1 MAEDR
6 EESRLL
12 ARLLRGKLFPKRGSA
27 RRVRLLVRQEETTA
41 ARTLVVRVVLVIA
54 LVASV
59 LTAFWIDRDGL
70 RDQIDGEVS
79 FLDVVYF
86 TMVTVTT
93 VGYGDIVPV
102 TDRARLIDSL
112 FVTPIRFFVLF
123 IFVGTAYQMVFQRM
137 IEERRMKKLEK
148 SLSDHVIVCGFGHS
162 GRIAAVELVAKG
174 EKPEHVVVI
183 DQSEGAA
190 RAAAEAGFVALVGSA
205 TSEEIMRRAVV
216 QQARALILCVGRDDT
231 AVLATLT
238 ARNLSKKLRIIA
250 SVRENENAKLARQ
263 GGADV
268 IVSPARVGGYLLA
281 DAVESAYTVGLINEL
296 LTERGRVRL
305 TERAPNEDEVGRKAR
320 ALPCLVIGIER
331 DKKRILFW
339 DLGDTEVK
347 LEDLMLVIEGPA
359 TEVRG
364 AAA

>member
-1 MAEDR
+1 MAEDKD
-6 EESRLL
+6 ESRLL
-12 ARLLRGKLFPKRGSA
+12 ARLLRLQLFPRGGSD
-27 RRVRLLVRQEETTA
+27 RRARLLVRHEESSA
-41 ARTLVVRVVLVIA
+41 ARTLAVRLAVVIA
-54 LVASV
+54 LFVAVVVV
-59 LTAFWIDRDGL
+59 LWLDRAGLHDQSDGV
-70 RDQIDGEVS
+70 VS

-93 VGYGDIVPV
+93 VGYGDIVPI
-102 TDRARLIDSL
+102 TDRARMIDSF

-123 IFVGTAYQMVFQRM
+123 VFVGTAYQMVFQRM
-137 IEERRMKKLEK
+137 MEERRMRKLED

-174 EKPEHVVVI
+174 EKPERVVVI
-183 DQSEGAA
+183 DQNESAA

-216 QQARALILCVGRDDT
+216 QQARALIICVGRDDT
-231 AVLATLT
+231 TVLATLT
-238 ARNLSKKLRIIA
+238 ARQLSKDLRIIA
-250 SVRENENAKLARQ
+250 SVRENENAELARQ

-281 DAVESAYTVGLINEL
+281 DAVESAYTVGLINEM

-305 TERAPNEDEVGRKAR
+305 SERRPNQDEIGRKVR

-331 DKKRILFW
+331 EKKRILFW

-347 LEDLMLVIEGPA
+347 ADDLMLVIEGPPA
-359 TEVRG
+359 EERG
-364 AAA
+364 AA

>member
-1 MAEDR
+1 MAEDKD
-6 EESRLL
+6 ESRLL
-12 ARLLRGKLFPKRGSA
+12 ARLLRMQLFPRRGSG
-27 RRVRLLVRQEETTA
+27 RRVRLLVRQEESTA
-41 ARTLVVRVVLVIA
+41 ARTLAARVA
-54 LVASV
+54 LVLALFLSV
-59 LTAFWIDRDGL
+59 LLVFWFDREGL
-70 RDQIDGEVS
+70 RDAADGVVS

-102 TDRARLIDSL
+102 TDRARLIDSF

-137 IEERRMKKLEK
+137 MEERRMRKLED
-148 SLSDHVIVCGFGHS
+148 SLSGHVVVCGFGHS
-162 GRIAAVELVAKG
+162 GRIAAVELIAKG

-183 DQSEGAA
+183 DQSESAA
-190 RAAAEAGFVALVGSA
+190 RAAAEAGFVALVGSC

-216 QQARALILCVGRDDT
+216 QQARALLVCVGRDDT

-238 ARNLSKKLRIIA
+238 ARHLSEKLRIVV
-250 SVRENENAKLARQ
+250 SVRENENAKLVRQ

-268 IVSPARVGGYLLA
+268 IVAPARVGGYLLA

-296 LTERGRVRL
+296 LTERGRVHL
-305 TERAPNEDEVGRKAR
+305 SERAPAEDEIGREVR

-339 DLGDTEVK
+339 DLGDTKVQAG
-347 LEDLMLVIEGPA
+347 DVMLVIDGPA
-359 TEVRG
+359 TEAR
-364 AAA
+364 A

>member
-6 EESRLL
+6 KESRLL
-12 ARLLRGKLFPKRGSA
+12 ARLLRVQLFPRRGSD
-27 RRVRLLVRQEETTA
+27 RRVRLLVRQEASTA
-41 ARTLVVRVVLVIA
+41 ARTLAVRVVLVLA
-54 LVASV
+54 LFLSV
-59 LTAFWIDRDGL
+59 LAVFWLDREGL
-70 RDQIDGEVS
+70 RDASDGVVS

-102 TDRARLIDSL
+102 TDRARLIDSF

-137 IEERRMKKLEK
+137 MEERRMKKLED

-183 DQSEGAA
+183 DQNEGAA
-190 RAAAEAGFVALVGSA
+190 RAASEAGFVALVGSC

-216 QQARALILCVGRDDT
+216 QKARAILICVGRDDT
-231 AVLATLT
+231 SVLATLT
-238 ARNLSKKLRIIA
+238 ARHLSEKLRIIV

-305 TERAPNEDEVGRKAR
+305 SERAPQADEIGRKVR
-320 ALPCLVIGIER
+320 SLPCLVIGVER
-331 DKKRILFW
+331 EKKRIMFW
-339 DLGDTEVK
+339 DLGDTEVTAD
-347 LEDLMLVIEGPA
+347 DLMLVIEGPA
-359 TEVRG
+359 GERG
-364 AAA
+364 AAG

>member
-1 MAEDR
+1 MADDKD
-6 EESRLL
+6 ESRLL
-12 ARLLRGKLFPKRGSA
+12 ARLLRVQLFPRRGSG
-27 RRVRLLVRQEETTA
+27 RRVRLLVRHEESTA
-41 ARTLVVRVVLVIA
+41 ARTLAVRVAIVLGLFLSV
-54 LVASV
+54 VAV
-59 LTAFWIDRDGL
+59 LWLDRGGL
-70 RDQIDGEVS
+70 RDASDGVVS

-102 TDRARLIDSL
+102 TDRARLIDAL

-137 IEERRMKKLEK
+137 MEERRMRKLED
-148 SLSDHVIVCGFGHS
+148 SLSGHVIVCGFGHS

-183 DQSEGAA
+183 DQSESAA
-190 RAAAEAGFVALVGSA
+190 RAAAEAGFVALVGSC
-205 TSEEIMRRAVV
+205 TSEEIMRRAVA
-216 QQARALILCVGRDDT
+216 QKARALLVCVGRDDT
-231 AVLATLT
+231 TVLATLT
-238 ARNLSKKLRIIA
+238 ARQLSKDLRIIA
-250 SVRENENAKLARQ
+250 SVRENENAKLVRQ

-281 DAVESAYTVGLINEL
+281 DAVESAYTVGLINEML
-296 LTERGRVRL
+296 SERGRVRL
-305 TERAPNEDEVGRKAR
+305 SERAPGADEIGQQVR
-320 ALPCLVIGIER
+320 ALPILVIGIER

-339 DLGDTEVK
+339 DLGDTVVRAD
-347 LEDLMLVIEGPA
+347 DLMLVIEGPA
-359 TEVRG
+359 EERK

>member
-12 ARLLRGKLFPKRGSA
+12 ARLLRGKLLPKGGSG
-27 RRVRLLVRQEETTA
+27 RRVRLLVRQEEATA
-41 ARTLVVRVVLVIA
+41 ARTLVVRVA
-54 LVASV
+54 LVLALFLSV
-59 LTAFWIDRDGL
+59 LAVFWIDRDGL
-70 RDQIDGEVS
+70 YDEVDGVIS

-102 TDRARLIDSL
+102 TDRARLIDSF

-137 IEERRMKKLEK
+137 MEERRMRKLED

-162 GRIAAVELVAKG
+162 GRIAAVEMVAKG

-183 DQSEGAA
+183 DQSESAA
-190 RAAAEAGFVALVGSA
+190 RAAAEAGFVALVGSC
-205 TSEEIMRRAVV
+205 TSEDIMRRAVV

-238 ARNLSKKLRIIA
+238 ARHLSKKLRIIA
-250 SVRENENAKLARQ
+250 SVRENENAKLLRQ

-268 IVSPARVGGYLLA
+268 IVSPAKVGGYLLA
-281 DAVESAYTVGLINEL
+281 DAVESAYTVGLINEI

-305 TERAPNEDEVGRKAR
+305 TERGPNEEEIGQRVR
-320 ALPCLVIGIER
+320 ALPILVIGIER
-331 DKKRILFW
+331 EKKRILFW

-347 LEDLMLVIEGPA
+347 PDDLMLVIEGP
-359 TEVRG
+359 ERS

>member
-12 ARLLRGKLFPKRGSA
+12 ARLLRGKLLPKGGSG
-27 RRVRLLVRQEETTA
+27 RRVRLLVRQEEATA
-41 ARTLVVRVVLVIA
+41 ARTLAVRVA
-54 LVASV
+54 LVLALFLSV
-59 LTAFWIDRDGL
+59 LAVFWIDRDGL
-70 RDQIDGEVS
+70 YDEVDGVIS

-102 TDRARLIDSL
+102 TDRARLIDSF

-137 IEERRMKKLEK
+137 MEERRMRKLED

-162 GRIAAVELVAKG
+162 GRIAAVEMVAKG

-183 DQSEGAA
+183 DQSESAA
-190 RAAAEAGFVALVGSA
+190 RAAAEAGFVALVGSC
-205 TSEEIMRRAVV
+205 TSEDIMRRAVV

-238 ARNLSKKLRIIA
+238 ARHLSKKLRIIA
-250 SVRENENAKLARQ
+250 SVRENENAKLLRQ

-268 IVSPARVGGYLLA
+268 IVSPAKVGGYLLA
-281 DAVESAYTVGLINEL
+281 DAVESAYTVGLINEI

-305 TERAPNEDEVGRKAR
+305 TERGPNEEEIGQRVR
-320 ALPCLVIGIER
+320 ALPILVIGIER
-331 DKKRILFW
+331 EKKRILFW

-347 LEDLMLVIEGPA
+347 PDDLMLVIEGPT
-359 TEVRG
+359 TEERS

>member
-1 MAEDR
+1 M
-6 EESRLL
+6 
-12 ARLLRGKLFPKRGSA
+12 
-27 RRVRLLVRQEETTA
+27 LVRQEETTA
-41 ARTLVVRVVLVIA
+41 ARTLAVRVAIVIGLFIAVLV
-54 LVASV
+54 V
-59 LTAFWIDRDGL
+59 FWFDREGLKDELDGA
-70 RDQIDGEVS
+70 VS

-102 TDRARLIDSL
+102 SDRARLIDSF

-137 IEERRMKKLEK
+137 REERRMKKLED
-148 SLSDHVIVCGFGHS
+148 SLSGHVIVCGFGHS

-174 EKPEHVVVI
+174 EKPERVVVI
-183 DQSEGAA
+183 DQSESAA
-190 RAAAEAGFVALVGSA
+190 RAAADAGFVALVGSC

-216 QQARALILCVGRDDT
+216 PQARALLLCVGRDDT

-238 ARNLSKKLRIIA
+238 ARHLSDKLRIIA
-250 SVRENENAKLARQ
+250 SVRENENAKLLQQ

-268 IVSPARVGGYLLA
+268 IVAPARVGGYLLA

-305 TERAPNEDEVGRKAR
+305 AERSPNADEVGRKVR

-331 DKKRILFW
+331 DKKRVLFW

-347 LEDLMLVIEGPA
+347 ADDLMLVIEGPA
-359 TEVRG
+359 AEERK
-364 AAA
+364 

>member
-6 EESRLL
+6 DESRLL
-12 ARLLRGKLFPKRGSA
+12 ARLLRVQLFPRRGSG
-27 RRVRLLVRQEETTA
+27 RRVRLLVRQEESTA
-41 ARTLVVRVVLVIA
+41 ARTLAVRIA
-54 LVASV
+54 LVLALFVAV
-59 LTAFWIDRDGL
+59 LVVFWLDREGLSDAADGV
-70 RDQIDGEVS
+70 VS

-102 TDRARLIDSL
+102 TDRARLIDSF

-137 IEERRMKKLEK
+137 MEERRMKKLEQ
-148 SLSDHVIVCGFGHS
+148 SLSGHVIVCGFGHS

-183 DQSEGAA
+183 DQSESAA
-190 RAAAEAGFVALVGSA
+190 RAAAEAGFVAMVGSC
-205 TSEEIMRRAVV
+205 TSEEIMRRAVA
-216 QQARALILCVGRDDT
+216 QQARALIVCVGRDDT

-238 ARNLSKKLRIIA
+238 ARQLSKDLRIIA
-250 SVRENENAKLARQ
+250 SVRENENAKLLRQ

-268 IVSPARVGGYLLA
+268 IVSPGRVGGYLLA
-281 DAVESAYTVGLINEL
+281 DAVESAYTVGLINEM

-305 TERAPNEDEVGRKAR
+305 TERLPGADEVGRMVR

-339 DLGDTEVK
+339 DLGEAEVK
-347 LEDLMLVIEGPA
+347 ADDLMLVIEGPA
-359 TEVRG
+359 EEHG
-364 AAA
+364 ASA

>member
-12 ARLLRGKLFPKRGSA
+12 ARLLRVQLFPRRGSG
-27 RRVRLLVRQEETTA
+27 RRVRLLVRQEESTA
-41 ARTLVVRVVLVIA
+41 ARTLAVRVVLVLA
-54 LVASV
+54 LFLSV
-59 LTAFWIDRDGL
+59 LVVFWLDRDGL
-70 RDQIDGEVS
+70 RDASDGVVS

-102 TDRARLIDSL
+102 TDRARLIDSF

-137 IEERRMKKLEK
+137 MEERRMKKLED

-183 DQSEGAA
+183 DQSESAA
-190 RAAAEAGFVALVGSA
+190 RAAAEAGFVALVGSC

-216 QQARALILCVGRDDT
+216 QQARALLLCVGRDDT
-231 AVLATLT
+231 SVLATLT
-238 ARNLSKKLRIIA
+238 ARHLSEKIRIIA
-250 SVRENENAKLARQ
+250 SVRESENAKLLRQ

-268 IVSPARVGGYLLA
+268 IITPARVGGYLLA
-281 DAVESAYTVGLINEL
+281 DAVESAYTVGLINEI

-305 TERAPNEDEVGRKAR
+305 TERGPREDEVGKPVRS
-320 ALPCLVIGIER
+320 LPILVIGIER

-339 DLGDTEVK
+339 DLGDKQVQPD
-347 LEDLMLVIEGPA
+347 DLMLVIEGPA
-359 TEVRG
+359 EERG

>member
-12 ARLLRGKLFPKRGSA
+12 ARLLRGKLLPKGGSG
-27 RRVRLLVRQEETTA
+27 RRVRLLVRQEEATA
-41 ARTLVVRVVLVIA
+41 ARTLAVRVA
-54 LVASV
+54 LVLALFLSV
-59 LTAFWIDRDGL
+59 LAVFWIDRDGL
-70 RDQIDGEVS
+70 YDEVDGVIS

-102 TDRARLIDSL
+102 TDRARLIDSF

-137 IEERRMKKLEK
+137 MEERRMRKLED

-162 GRIAAVELVAKG
+162 GRIAAVEMVAKG

-183 DQSEGAA
+183 DQSESAA
-190 RAAAEAGFVALVGSA
+190 RAAAEAGFVALVGSC
-205 TSEEIMRRAVV
+205 TSEDIMRRAVV

-238 ARNLSKKLRIIA
+238 ARHLSKKLRIIA
-250 SVRENENAKLARQ
+250 SVRENENAKLLRQ

-268 IVSPARVGGYLLA
+268 IVSPAKVGGYLLA
-281 DAVESAYTVGLINEL
+281 DAVESAYTVGLINEI

-305 TERAPNEDEVGRKAR
+305 TERGPNEEEIGQRVR
-320 ALPCLVIGIER
+320 ALPILVIGIER
-331 DKKRILFW
+331 EKKRILFW

-347 LEDLMLVIEGPA
+347 PDDLMLVIEGPA
-359 TEVRG
+359 TEERS

>member
-12 ARLLRGKLFPKRGSA
+12 ARLLRGKLLPKGGSG
-27 RRVRLLVRQEETTA
+27 RRVRLLVRQEEATA
-41 ARTLVVRVVLVIA
+41 ARTLVVRVA
-54 LVASV
+54 LVLALFVSV
-59 LTAFWIDRDGL
+59 LAVFWIDRDGL
-70 RDQIDGEVS
+70 YDEVDGVIS

-102 TDRARLIDSL
+102 TDRARLIDSF

-137 IEERRMKKLEK
+137 MEERRMRKLED

-162 GRIAAVELVAKG
+162 GRIAAVEMVAKG

-183 DQSEGAA
+183 DQSESAA
-190 RAAAEAGFVALVGSA
+190 RAAAEAGFVALVGSC
-205 TSEEIMRRAVV
+205 TSEDIMRRAVV

-238 ARNLSKKLRIIA
+238 ARHLSKKLRIIA
-250 SVRENENAKLARQ
+250 SVRENENAKLLRQ

-268 IVSPARVGGYLLA
+268 IVSPAKVGGYLLA
-281 DAVESAYTVGLINEL
+281 DAVESAYTVGLINEI

-305 TERAPNEDEVGRKAR
+305 TERGPNEEEIGQRVR
-320 ALPCLVIGIER
+320 ALPILVIGIER
-331 DKKRILFW
+331 EKKRILFW

-347 LEDLMLVIEGPA
+347 PDDLMLVIEGP
-359 TEVRG
+359 ERS

>member
-6 EESRLL
+6 DESRLL
-12 ARLLRGKLFPKRGSA
+12 ARLLRVQLFPRRGSG
-27 RRVRLLVRQEETTA
+27 RRVRLLLRQEEATA
-41 ARTLVVRVVLVIA
+41 ARTLAVRVA
-54 LVASV
+54 LVLALFLSV
-59 LTAFWIDRDGL
+59 LLVFWLDREGLHDASDGV
-70 RDQIDGEVS
+70 VS

-102 TDRARLIDSL
+102 TDRARLIDSF

-137 IEERRMKKLEK
+137 MEERRMKKLED

-174 EKPEHVVVI
+174 EKPEHVVVV
-183 DQSEGAA
+183 DQSESAA
-190 RAAAEAGFVALVGSA
+190 RAAAEAGFVALVGSC

-216 QQARALILCVGRDDT
+216 QQARAVLVCVGRDDT
-231 AVLATLT
+231 SVLATLT
-238 ARNLSKKLRIIA
+238 VRHLSEKVRIIA
-250 SVRENENAKLARQ
+250 SVRENENAKLLRQ

-268 IVSPARVGGYLLA
+268 IVTPARVGGYLLA

-305 TERAPNEDEVGRKAR
+305 TERLPNPDEIGSKVR

-331 DKKRILFW
+331 EKKRILFW
-339 DLGDTEVK
+339 DLGDAEVK
-347 LEDLMLVIEGPA
+347 ADDLMLVIEGPA
-359 TEVRG
+359 TE
-364 AAA
+364 AQA

>member
-6 EESRLL
+6 DESRLL
-12 ARLLRGKLFPKRGSA
+12 ARLLRVQLFPRRGSG
-27 RRVRLLVRQEETTA
+27 RRVRLLLRQEEATA
-41 ARTLVVRVVLVIA
+41 ARTLAVRVA
-54 LVASV
+54 LVLALFLSV
-59 LTAFWIDRDGL
+59 LLVFWLDREGLHDASDGV
-70 RDQIDGEVS
+70 VS

-102 TDRARLIDSL
+102 TDRARLIDSF

-137 IEERRMKKLEK
+137 MEERRMRKLED

-183 DQSEGAA
+183 DQSEAAA
-190 RAAAEAGFVALVGSA
+190 RAAAEAGFVALVGSC
-205 TSEEIMRRAVV
+205 TSEENMRRAVV
-216 QQARALILCVGRDDT
+216 QAARALLICVGRDDT

-238 ARNLSKKLRIIA
+238 ARHLSEKLRIIV
-250 SVRENENAKLARQ
+250 SVRENENAKLARH

-281 DAVESAYTVGLINEL
+281 DAVESAYTVGLINEM

-305 TERAPNEDEVGRKAR
+305 SERAPNEGEIGREVRS
-320 ALPCLVIGIER
+320 LPCLVIGIER

-339 DLGDTEVK
+339 DLGDTKVQARDV
-347 LEDLMLVIEGPA
+347 LLVIEGPA
-359 TEVRG
+359 T
-364 AAA
+364 AAG

>member
-6 EESRLL
+6 DASRLL
-12 ARLLRGKLFPKRGSA
+12 ARLARMKLFPRRGAA
-27 RRVRLLVRQEETTA
+27 RRARLLARQEEATA
-41 ARTLVVRVVLVIA
+41 ARTLAMRVAIVVGLFVAVLV
-54 LVASV
+54 V
-59 LTAFWIDRDGL
+59 FWFDREGLKDELDGV
-70 RDQIDGEVS
+70 VS
-79 FLDVVYF
+79 LLDVVYF

-102 TDRARLIDSL
+102 SDRARLIDSF

-137 IEERRMKKLEK
+137 MEERRMKKLED
-148 SLSDHVIVCGFGHS
+148 SLSGHVIVCGFGHS

-174 EKPEHVVVI
+174 EKPERVVVI
-183 DQSEGAA
+183 DQSESAA
-190 RAAAEAGFVALVGSA
+190 RAAAEAGFVALVGSC

-216 QQARALILCVGRDDT
+216 PQARALLLCVGRDDT

-238 ARNLSKKLRIIA
+238 ARHLSDKVRIIA
-250 SVRENENAKLARQ
+250 SVRENENAKLLRQ

-268 IVSPARVGGYLLA
+268 IVAPARVGGYLLA

-305 TERAPNEDEVGRKAR
+305 AERRPNEDEIGRKVR
-320 ALPCLVIGIER
+320 ALPCLVIGVER
-331 DKKRILFW
+331 DKKRVLFW

-347 LEDLMLVIEGPA
+347 ADDLMLVIEGPA
-359 TEVRG
+359 AEERK
-364 AAA
+364 

>member
-6 EESRLL
+6 QESRLL
-12 ARLLRGKLFPKRGSA
+12 ARLLRVQLFPRRGSG
-27 RRVRLLVRQEETTA
+27 RRVRLLVRHEEATA
-41 ARTLVVRVVLVIA
+41 ARTLLVRVAIVLGLFLSV
-54 LVASV
+54 VAV
-59 LTAFWIDRDGL
+59 LWLDRGGL
-70 RDQIDGEVS
+70 RDASDGVVS

-102 TDRARLIDSL
+102 TDRARLIDAL

-137 IEERRMKKLEK
+137 MEERRMRKLEE
-148 SLSDHVIVCGFGHS
+148 SLSGHVIVCGFGHS

-174 EKPEHVVVI
+174 EKPEHVVVV
-183 DQSEGAA
+183 DQSESAA
-190 RAAAEAGFVALVGSA
+190 RAAAEAGFVAMVGSC

-216 QQARALILCVGRDDT
+216 QQARALIVCVGRDDT

-238 ARNLSKKLRIIA
+238 ARQLAKDLRIVA
-250 SVRENENAKLARQ
+250 SVRENENAKLLRQ

-268 IVSPARVGGYLLA
+268 IVAPARVGGYLLA
-281 DAVESAYTVGLINEL
+281 DAVESAYTVGLINEM

-305 TERAPNEDEVGRKAR
+305 TERAPGADEVGRKVR

-339 DLGDTEVK
+339 DLGEAEVRAG
-347 LEDLMLVIEGPA
+347 DLMLVIEGPA
-359 TEVRG
+359 EERG
-364 AAA
+364 ASA

>member
-6 EESRLL
+6 KESRLL
-12 ARLLRGKLFPKRGSA
+12 ARLLRVQLFPRRGSG
-27 RRVRLLVRQEETTA
+27 RRVRLLVRQEESTA
-41 ARTLVVRVVLVIA
+41 ARTLAGRVALVVVLF
-54 LVASV
+54 LSV
-59 LTAFWIDRDGL
+59 LAVFWLDRDGL
-70 RDQIDGEVS
+70 RDAADGVVS
-79 FLDVVYF
+79 FIDVIYF

-102 TDRARLIDSL
+102 TDRARLIDSF

-137 IEERRMKKLEK
+137 MEERRMKKLED
-148 SLSDHVIVCGFGHS
+148 SLTGHVIVCGFGQS

-183 DQSEGAA
+183 DQNEGAA

-231 AVLATLT
+231 TVLATLT
-238 ARNLSKKLRIIA
+238 ARQLSKDLRIIA

-281 DAVESAYTVGLINEL
+281 DAVESAYTVGLINEML
-296 LTERGRVRL
+296 SERGRVRL
-305 TERAPNEDEVGRKAR
+305 SERAPKEDEIGRQVR
-320 ALPCLVIGIER
+320 ALPCLVIGVER

-347 LEDLMLVIEGPA
+347 ADDLMLVIEGPA
-359 TEVRG
+359 SEERG

>member
-12 ARLLRGKLFPKRGSA
+12 ARLLRGKLLPKGGSG
-27 RRVRLLVRQEETTA
+27 RRVRLLVRQEEATA
-41 ARTLVVRVVLVIA
+41 ARTLAVRVA
-54 LVASV
+54 LVLALFVSV
-59 LTAFWIDRDGL
+59 LAVFWIDRDGL
-70 RDQIDGEVS
+70 YDEVDGVIS

-102 TDRARLIDSL
+102 TDRARLIDSF

-137 IEERRMKKLEK
+137 MEERRMRKLED

-162 GRIAAVELVAKG
+162 GRIAAVEMVAKG

-183 DQSEGAA
+183 DQSESAA
-190 RAAAEAGFVALVGSA
+190 RAAAEAGFVALVGSC
-205 TSEEIMRRAVV
+205 TSEDIMRRAVV

-238 ARNLSKKLRIIA
+238 ARHLSKKLRIIA
-250 SVRENENAKLARQ
+250 SVRENENAKLLRQ

-268 IVSPARVGGYLLA
+268 IVSPAKVGGYLLA
-281 DAVESAYTVGLINEL
+281 DAVESAYTVGLINEI

-305 TERAPNEDEVGRKAR
+305 TERGPNEEEIGQRVR
-320 ALPCLVIGIER
+320 ALPILVIGIER
-331 DKKRILFW
+331 EKKRILFW

-347 LEDLMLVIEGPA
+347 PDDLMLVIEGP
-359 TEVRG
+359 ERS

>member
-6 EESRLL
+6 KESRLL
-12 ARLLRGKLFPKRGSA
+12 ARLLRVQLFPRRGSD
-27 RRVRLLVRQEETTA
+27 RRVRLLVRQEASTA
-41 ARTLVVRVVLVIA
+41 ARTLAVRVVLVLA
-54 LVASV
+54 LFLSV
-59 LTAFWIDRDGL
+59 LAVFWLDREGL
-70 RDQIDGEVS
+70 RDASDGVVS

-102 TDRARLIDSL
+102 TDRARLIDSF

-137 IEERRMKKLEK
+137 MEERRMKKLED

-183 DQSEGAA
+183 DQNEGAA
-190 RAAAEAGFVALVGSA
+190 RAASEAGFVALVGSC

-216 QQARALILCVGRDDT
+216 QKARAILICVGRDDT

-238 ARNLSKKLRIIA
+238 ARHLSEKLRIIV

-305 TERAPNEDEVGRKAR
+305 SERAPNADEIGREVR

-339 DLGDTEVK
+339 DLGDTEVTAD
-347 LEDLMLVIEGPA
+347 DLMLVIEGPA
-359 TEVRG
+359 GERG
-364 AAA
+364 AAG

>member
-12 ARLLRGKLFPKRGSA
+12 ARLLRGKLLPKGGSG
-27 RRVRLLVRQEETTA
+27 RRVRLLVRQEEATA
-41 ARTLVVRVVLVIA
+41 ARTLVVRVA
-54 LVASV
+54 LVLALFLSV
-59 LTAFWIDRDGL
+59 LAVFWIDRDGL
-70 RDQIDGEVS
+70 YDEVDGVIS

-102 TDRARLIDSL
+102 TDRARLIDSF

-137 IEERRMKKLEK
+137 MEERRMRKLED

-162 GRIAAVELVAKG
+162 GRIAAVEMVAKG

-183 DQSEGAA
+183 DQSESAA
-190 RAAAEAGFVALVGSA
+190 RAAAEAGFVALVGSC
-205 TSEEIMRRAVV
+205 TSEDIMRRAVV

-238 ARNLSKKLRIIA
+238 ARHLSKKLRIIA
-250 SVRENENAKLARQ
+250 SVRENENAKLLRQ

-268 IVSPARVGGYLLA
+268 IVSPAKVGGYLLA
-281 DAVESAYTVGLINEL
+281 DAVESAYTVGLINEI

-305 TERAPNEDEVGRKAR
+305 TERGPNEEEIGQRVR
-320 ALPCLVIGIER
+320 ALPILVIGIER
-331 DKKRILFW
+331 EKKRILFW

-347 LEDLMLVIEGPA
+347 PDDLMLVIEGPA
-359 TEVRG
+359 TEERS

>member
-1 MAEDR
+1 MAEDL
-6 EESRLL
+6 EESRSL
-12 ARLLRGKLFPKRGSA
+12 ARLLRSKLFPKRGSG
-27 RRVRLLVRQEETTA
+27 RRVRLLVRQEEATA
-41 ARTLVVRVVLVIA
+41 ARTLAMRVALVIA
-54 LVASV
+54 LVLAV
-59 LTAFWIDRDGL
+59 LAVFWIDRDGL
-70 RDQIDGEVS
+70 RDEVDGVVS

-102 TDRARLIDSL
+102 TDRARLIDSF

-137 IEERRMKKLEK
+137 MEERRMRKLED

-183 DQSEGAA
+183 DQSESAA

-205 TSEEIMRRAVV
+205 ASEEIMRRAVV

-231 AVLATLT
+231 TVLATLT
-238 ARNLSKKLRIIA
+238 ARNLSKDVRIIA
-250 SVRENENAKLARQ
+250 SVRDNENAKLARH

-281 DAVESAYTVGLINEL
+281 DAVESAYTVGLINEM

-305 TERAPNEDEVGRKAR
+305 TERGPNESEIGQKAR

-347 LEDLMLVIEGPA
+347 SEDLMLVIEGPA
-359 TEVRG
+359 SENSKR
-364 AAA
+364 A

>member
-6 EESRLL
+6 QESRLL
-12 ARLLRGKLFPKRGSA
+12 ARLLRVQLFPLRGSG
-27 RRVRLLVRQEETTA
+27 RRVRLLVRHEESTA
-41 ARTLVVRVVLVIA
+41 ARTLVVRIAVVFGLF
-54 LVASV
+54 LSV
-59 LTAFWIDRDGL
+59 VTVLWLDRGGL
-70 RDQIDGEVS
+70 RDASDGVVS

-102 TDRARLIDSL
+102 TDRARLIDSF

-137 IEERRMKKLEK
+137 MEERRMRKLED
-148 SLSDHVIVCGFGHS
+148 SLSGHVIVCGFGHS

-174 EKPEHVVVI
+174 GKPDHVVVI
-183 DQSEGAA
+183 DQSESAA
-190 RAAAEAGFVALVGSA
+190 RAAAEAGFVALVGSC

-216 QQARALILCVGRDDT
+216 QQARALIVCVGRDDT

-238 ARNLSKKLRIIA
+238 ARQLSKDLRIIA
-250 SVRENENAKLARQ
+250 SVRENENAKLLRQ

-268 IVSPARVGGYLLA
+268 IVSPGRVGGYLLA
-281 DAVESAYTVGLINEL
+281 DAVESAYTVGLINEM

-305 TERAPNEDEVGRKAR
+305 TERAPDADEVGRKVR

-339 DLGDTEVK
+339 DLGEAEVRAG
-347 LEDLMLVIEGPA
+347 DLMLVIEGPA
-359 TEVRG
+359 EERG
-364 AAA
+364 APA

>member
-6 EESRLL
+6 KESRLL
-12 ARLLRGKLFPKRGSA
+12 ARLLRVQLFPRRGSD
-27 RRVRLLVRQEETTA
+27 RRVRLLVRQEASTA
-41 ARTLVVRVVLVIA
+41 ARTLAVRVVLVLA
-54 LVASV
+54 LFLSV
-59 LTAFWIDRDGL
+59 LAVFWLDREGL
-70 RDQIDGEVS
+70 RDASDGVVS

-102 TDRARLIDSL
+102 TDRARLIDSF

-137 IEERRMKKLEK
+137 MEERRMKKLED

-183 DQSEGAA
+183 DQNEGAA
-190 RAAAEAGFVALVGSA
+190 RAASEAGFVALVGSC

-216 QQARALILCVGRDDT
+216 QKARAILICVGRDDT
-231 AVLATLT
+231 SVLATLT
-238 ARNLSKKLRIIA
+238 ARHLSEKLRIIV

-305 TERAPNEDEVGRKAR
+305 SERAPQADEIGRKVR
-320 ALPCLVIGIER
+320 SLPCLVIGVER
-331 DKKRILFW
+331 EKKRIMFW
-339 DLGDTEVK
+339 DLGDTEVTAD
-347 LEDLMLVIEGPA
+347 DLMLVIEGPA
-359 TEVRG
+359 EERG
-364 AAA
+364 AAG

>member
-6 EESRLL
+6 KASKLL
-12 ARLLRGKLFPKRGSA
+12 ARLARLKLFPQRGSA
-27 RRVRLLVRQEETTA
+27 RRARLLVRREEATA
-41 ARTLVVRVVLVIA
+41 ARTLAGRVALMFVLF
-54 LVASV
+54 LSV
-59 LTAFWIDRDGL
+59 LAVFWLDREGL
-70 RDQIDGEVS
+70 RDQLDGVVS
-79 FLDVVYF
+79 FIDVVYF

-102 TDRARLIDSL
+102 TDRARLIDSF

-137 IEERRMKKLEK
+137 MEERRMRKLED
-148 SLSDHVIVCGFGHS
+148 SLTGHVIVCGFGHS

-174 EKPEHVVVI
+174 EKPERVVVI
-183 DQSEGAA
+183 DQNEGAA
-190 RAAAEAGFVALVGSA
+190 RAAAEAGFVALVGNA

-216 QQARALILCVGRDDT
+216 QQARALLLCVGRDDT
-231 AVLATLT
+231 TVLATLT
-238 ARNLSKKLRIIA
+238 ARHLSKKLRIIA
-250 SVRENENAKLARQ
+250 AVRENENAKLLRQ

-296 LTERGRVRL
+296 LTERGRVHL
-305 TERAPNEDEVGRKAR
+305 SERGPHEDEIGRNAR
-320 ALPCLVIGIER
+320 ELPCLVIGVER
-331 DKKRILFW
+331 DKRRILFW
-339 DLGDTEVK
+339 DLGDTKVK
-347 LEDLMLVIEGPA
+347 AGDLMLVIDGPA
-359 TEVRG
+359 AGERG